1 MTILILKYL
10 EEVGMMREVQISLRT
25 IEEVKEFVQTI
36 TMFDGDFELISGKY
50 IVDAKS
56 ILGLFSV
63 DLSKP
68 VTLRIDVND
77 SKMNEVLTC
86 LLYTSDAADEL

>member
-1 MTILILKYL
+1 MMQ
-10 EEVGMMREVQISLRT
+10 EVKISLKS
-25 IEEVKEFVQTI
+25 INDVKQFVQTI
-36 TMFDGDFELISGKY
+36 TMLDGDYDVISGKY

-68 VTLRIDVND
+68 VTLRIEVEDA
-77 SKMNEVLTC
+77 KMEEVLRAIET
-86 LLYTSDAADEL
+86 YRVM

>member
-36 TMFDGDFELISGKY
+36 TMLDGDFELISGKY
-50 IVDAKS
+50 IVNAKS

-77 SKMNEVLTC
+77 SKMNEVLTVIEK
-86 LLYTSDAADEL
+86 YKAE

>member
-1 MTILILKYL
+1 MQ
-10 EEVGMMREVQISLRT
+10 EVQISLSS
-25 IEEVKEFVQTI
+25 IDEVKQFVQTL

-50 IVDAKS
+50 IVNAKS

-68 VTLRIDVND
+68 VVLRIDVEKT
-77 SKMNEVLTC
+77 KMEEVLKAISE
-86 LLYTSDAADEL
+86 YRVN

>member
-1 MTILILKYL
+1 MQ
-10 EEVGMMREVQISLRT
+10 EVQISLSS
-25 IEEVKEFVQTI
+25 IDDVKQFVQTL
-36 TMFDGDFELISGKY
+36 TMFDGEFELISGKY

-68 VTLRIDVND
+68 VVLRIDVEKT
-77 SKMNEVLTC
+77 KMEEVLKAISV
-86 LLYTSDAADEL
+86 YRVN

>member
-1 MTILILKYL
+1 MQLLQL
-10 EEVGMMREVQISLRT
+10 LLP
-25 IEEVKEFVQTI
+25 VKSIADVKHLVQTL
-36 TMFDGDFELISGKY
+36 TMFDGEVEMIGGKY

-68 VTLRIDVND
+68 VTLRIEVTD
-77 SKMNEVLTC
+77 SKLDDILNAISKYREK
-86 LLYTSDAADEL
+86 

>member
-1 MTILILKYL
+1 
-10 EEVGMMREVQISLRT
+10 MREVQIFLKS
-25 IEEVKEFVQTI
+25 IADVKKFVQTI
-36 TMFDGDFELISGKY
+36 TMFSGDFELISGKY

-68 VTLRIDVND
+68 VTLRIESDD
-77 SKMNEVLTC
+77 SKLNEVLEAIKE
-86 LLYTSDAADEL
+86 YKAE

>member
-1 MTILILKYL
+1 
-10 EEVGMMREVQISLRT
+10 
-25 IEEVKEFVQTI
+25 
-36 TMFDGDFELISGKY
+36 MFEGEFELISGKY

-68 VTLRIDVND
+68 VVLRIDIE
-77 SKMNEVLTC
+77 KTKIEEVLKAISV
-86 LLYTSDAADEL
+86 YRVN

>member
-1 MTILILKYL
+1 MK
-10 EEVGMMREVQISLRT
+10 EVQISLKS
-25 IEEVKEFVQTI
+25 IEDVKHFVQSL
-36 TMFDGDFELISGKY
+36 TMFDGEFELISGKY

-68 VTLRIDVND
+68 VTLRIEVTD
-77 SKMNEVLTC
+77 SKLDDILNAISKYREK
-86 LLYTSDAADEL
+86 

>member
-1 MTILILKYL
+1 MQ
-10 EEVGMMREVQISLRT
+10 EVQISLSS
-25 IEEVKEFVQTI
+25 IDEVKQFVQTL

-68 VTLRIDVND
+68 VVLRIDVEKT
-77 SKMNEVLTC
+77 KMEEVLKAISE
-86 LLYTSDAADEL
+86 YRVN

>member
-1 MTILILKYL
+1 MQ
-10 EEVGMMREVQISLRT
+10 EVKISLKS
-25 IEEVKEFVQTI
+25 INDVKQFVQTI
-36 TMFDGDFELISGKY
+36 TMLDGDYDVISGKY

-68 VTLRIDVND
+68 VTLRIEVEDA
-77 SKMNEVLTC
+77 KMEEVLRAIET
-86 LLYTSDAADEL
+86 YRVM

>member
-25 IEEVKEFVQTI
+25 IEEVKEFVQTV

-77 SKMNEVLTC
+77 SKMNEVLTVVEK
-86 LLYTSDAADEL
+86 YKAE

>member
-1 MTILILKYL
+1 
-10 EEVGMMREVQISLRT
+10 MREVHKSIAD
-25 IEEVKEFVQTI
+25 VKKFVQTI

-68 VTLRIDVND
+68 VILRIEGDD
-77 SKMNEVLTC
+77 SKLNEVLEAIKEYKT
-86 LLYTSDAADEL
+86 E

>member
-1 MTILILKYL
+1 
-10 EEVGMMREVQISLRT
+10 MREIQISLKS
-25 IEEVKEFVQTI
+25 IDDVKHFVQTI
-36 TMFDGDFELISGKY
+36 TMFDGEFELLSGKY

-68 VTLRIDVND
+68 VTLRIEADD
-77 SKMNEVLTC
+77 AKIDQILKAIE
-86 LLYTSDAADEL
+86 LYRVH

>member
-1 MTILILKYL
+1 
-10 EEVGMMREVQISLRT
+10 MREVQISLRT

-36 TMFDGDFELISGKY
+36 TMSDGDFELISGKY

-68 VTLRIDVND
+68 VTLRIDVNN
-77 SKMNEVLTC
+77 SKMNEVLTVIEK
-86 LLYTSDAADEL
+86 YKAE

>member
-10 EEVGMMREVQISLRT
+10 EEVGTMREVQISLRT

-36 TMFDGDFELISGKY
+36 TMSDGDFELISGKY

-68 VTLRIDVND
+68 VTLRIDVNN
-77 SKMNEVLTC
+77 SKMNEVLTVIEK
-86 LLYTSDAADEL
+86 YKAE

>member
-1 MTILILKYL
+1 
-10 EEVGMMREVQISLRT
+10 MREVQISLKS
-25 IEEVKEFVQTI
+25 IEDVKKFVQTI
-36 TMFDGDFELISGKY
+36 TMFDGEFELISGKY

-68 VTLRIDVND
+68 VTLRINGND
-77 SKMNEVLTC
+77 SKMNEVLTAIQK
-86 LLYTSDAADEL
+86 YKAE

>member
-1 MTILILKYL
+1 
-10 EEVGMMREVQISLRT
+10 MMQEVQISLKS
-25 IEEVKEFVQTI
+25 IEDVKHFVQTL
-36 TMFDGDFELISGKY
+36 TMFDGEFELISGKY

-68 VTLRIDVND
+68 VTLRIEVAD
-77 SKMNEVLTC
+77 SKMEEVLNAISQYRVIVSAFIA
-86 LLYTSDAADEL
+86 LSN

>member
-1 MTILILKYL
+1 
-10 EEVGMMREVQISLRT
+10 MMREVQILLKS
-25 IEEVKEFVQTI
+25 IADVKEFVQTI
-36 TMFDGDFELISGKY
+36 TMFNGDFELISGKY

-68 VTLRIDVND
+68 VTLRIEGDD
-77 SKMNEVLTC
+77 SKLNEVLEAIKD
-86 LLYTSDAADEL
+86 YKAE

>member
-1 MTILILKYL
+1 MFA
-10 EEVGMMREVQISLRT
+10 LRT
-25 IEEVKEFVQTI
+25 IEEVKEFAQTI
-36 TMFDGDFELISGKY
+36 TMFDGNFELISGKY

-77 SKMNEVLTC
+77 SKMNEVIN
-86 LLYTSDAADEL
+86 S

>member
-10 EEVGMMREVQISLRT
+10 EEVGTMREVQISLRT

-36 TMFDGDFELISGKY
+36 TMFDGDFELISGEY

-77 SKMNEVLTC
+77 SKMNEVLTVVEK
-86 LLYTSDAADEL
+86 YKAE

>member
-10 EEVGMMREVQISLRT
+10 EEVGTMREVQISLRT

-68 VTLRIDVND
+68 VTLKIDVNN
-77 SKMNEVLTC
+77 SKMNEVLTVIEK
-86 LLYTSDAADEL
+86 YKAK

>member
-1 MTILILKYL
+1 
-10 EEVGMMREVQISLRT
+10 MREVQILLKS
-25 IEEVKEFVQTI
+25 IADVKKFVQTI

-68 VTLRIDVND
+68 VILRIEGDD
-77 SKMNEVLTC
+77 SKLNEVLEAIKEYKTEC
-86 LLYTSDAADEL
+86 PG

>member
-10 EEVGMMREVQISLRT
+10 EEVGTMREVQISLRT

-68 VTLRIDVND
+68 VTLKIDVNN
-77 SKMNEVLTC
+77 SKMNEVLTVIEK
-86 LLYTSDAADEL
+86 YNAE

>member
-1 MTILILKYL
+1 
-10 EEVGMMREVQISLRT
+10 MREVQISLKS
-25 IEEVKEFVQTI
+25 IDDVKHFVQTI
-36 TMFDGDFELISGKY
+36 TMFDGEFELLSGKY

-68 VTLRIDVND
+68 VTLRIEADD
-77 SKMNEVLTC
+77 TKIDEILKAIEV
-86 LLYTSDAADEL
+86 YRVH

>member
-1 MTILILKYL
+1 MTN
-10 EEVGMMREVQISLRT
+10 VQDVQISLSS
-25 IEEVKEFVQTI
+25 IDDVKQFIQTI
-36 TMFDGDFELISGKY
+36 TMFDGNFELISGKY

-68 VTLRIDVND
+68 VTLRIEVTD
-77 SKMNEVLTC
+77 SKLDDILNAISKYREK
-86 LLYTSDAADEL
+86 

>member
-10 EEVGMMREVQISLRT
+10 EEVGTMREVQISLRT

-68 VTLRIDVND
+68 VTLRIDVNN
-77 SKMNEVLTC
+77 SKMNEVLTVIEK
-86 LLYTSDAADEL
+86 YKAE

>member
-1 MTILILKYL
+1 MQQ
-10 EEVGMMREVQISLRT
+10 VQISLSS
-25 IEEVKEFVQTI
+25 IDDVKQFVQTL

-68 VTLRIDVND
+68 VTLRIEVTD
-77 SKMNEVLTC
+77 SKLDDILNAISKYREK
-86 LLYTSDAADEL
+86 

>member
-1 MTILILKYL
+1 
-10 EEVGMMREVQISLRT
+10 
-25 IEEVKEFVQTI
+25 
-36 TMFDGDFELISGKY
+36 MFDGDFELVSGKY

-68 VTLRIDVND
+68 VMLRID
-77 SKMNEVLTC
+77 
-86 LLYTSDAADEL
+86 ELVATLQKLMK